1 MIVNYRDL
9 VVVVVVGV
17 AVDINILSQQ
27 LESDFIKTG
36 RYLSEEWRQHGICSI
51 VSQKIAQKR
60 FDMHE
65 QWKVRK

>member
-1 MIVNYRDL
+1 MQWKNTVFPFFSLVCECMIVNYRDL

-36 RYLSEEWRQHGICSI
+36 RYLSEE
-51 VSQKIAQKR
+51 
-60 FDMHE
+60 
-65 QWKVRK
+65 